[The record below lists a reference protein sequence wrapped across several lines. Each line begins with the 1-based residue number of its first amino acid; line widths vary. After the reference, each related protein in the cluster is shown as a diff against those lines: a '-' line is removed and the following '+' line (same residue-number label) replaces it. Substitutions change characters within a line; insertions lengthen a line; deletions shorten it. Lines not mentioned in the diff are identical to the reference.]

1 MEILNQIFDIASD
14 KASNLKVNDVRIGLG
29 YTAVL
34 LENNQAGL
42 AYTIHQDF
50 IEGCSVFHSALP
62 LAGKKARALLSFLKS
77 DQSIKITVGLATAN
91 ALMNHEKQGMQTGDV
106 IQNMDIRLTDIVG
119 MVGLFTPLITS
130 LKEKAASLKIFE
142 INSERQ
148 KKGVLSILS
157 MKDEL
162 PKCQVAIIT
171 STTLLNHTLDD
182 VLDLTKGCREVVML
196 GPSTPLI
203 PEAFKDTPVSCLS
216 GVIVV
221 KPKNILRIISEGGGM
236 RYFRD
241 TIKKV
246 NIRL

>member
-1 MEILNQIFDIASD
+1 MKILNQIYGISSD
-14 KASNLKVNDVRIGLG
+14 KALGIKVKDVRIGLG

-34 LENNQAGL
+34 LENNQTGL
-42 AYTIHQDF
+42 AYTMPQDF
-50 IEGCSVFHSALP
+50 VEGCSVFHDALP
-62 LAGKKARALLSFLKS
+62 LTGKKAKELLSFLKS
-77 DQSIKITVGLATAN
+77 DQSIKLTVGLATAN
-91 ALMNHEKQGMQTGDV
+91 ALTNSEKDEMNTGDV
-106 IQNMDIRLTDIVG
+106 IQNMDIRVTDMVG

-142 INSERQ
+142 INPERQ
-148 KKGVLSILS
+148 KKGILSIDSL
-157 MKDEL
+157 KKEL

-171 STTLLNHTLDD
+171 STTLLNHTFDD
-182 VLDLTKGCREVVML
+182 VLALTKGCREVVML

-221 KPKNILRIISEGGGM
+221 KPQKILRIISEGGGM

-246 NIRL
+246 NIRR